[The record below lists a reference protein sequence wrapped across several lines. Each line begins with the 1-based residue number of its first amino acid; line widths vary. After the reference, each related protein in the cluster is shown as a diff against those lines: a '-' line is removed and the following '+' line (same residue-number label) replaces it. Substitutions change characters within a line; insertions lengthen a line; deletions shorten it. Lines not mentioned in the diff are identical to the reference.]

1 MILGVIRMSE
11 WNHEEIDFKGCLTVS
26 ETVEKY
32 LKYKKDTPKEFLP
45 CLDWWFFAKLA
56 DEIQWDLYD
65 QYRKA
70 LKKLD

>member
-1 MILGVIRMSE
+1 MSK
-11 WNHEEIDFKGCLTVS
+11 WNHEEIDFEGCLTVS
-26 ETVEKY
+26 ETIEKY

-45 CLDWWFFAKLA
+45 CLDWWFFTKLA

>member
-1 MILGVIRMSE
+1 MSE
-11 WNHEEIDFKGCLTVS
+11 WNHEEINFEGCLTIS
-26 ETVEKY
+26 ETIEKY

-45 CLDWWFFAKLA
+45 CLDWLFFAKLA

-70 LKKLD
+70 LNKLD

>member
-1 MILGVIRMSE
+1 MSK
-11 WNHEEIDFKGCLTVS
+11 WNHEEIDFEGCLTVS
-26 ETVEKY
+26 ETIEKY

-45 CLDWWFFAKLA
+45 CLDWLFFAKLA

-65 QYRKA
+65 QYRKV

>member
-1 MILGVIRMSE
+1 MVLGGVRMSK

-26 ETVEKY
+26 ETIEKY
-32 LKYKKDTPKEFLP
+32 LKYKKDTPKEFIP
-45 CLDWWFFAKLA
+45 CLDWWFFTKLA

-70 LKKLD
+70 LNKLD

>member
-1 MILGVIRMSE
+1 MSE
-11 WNHEEIDFKGCLTVS
+11 WNHEEIDFEGCLTVS
-26 ETVEKY
+26 ETIEKY

-45 CLDWWFFAKLA
+45 CLDWRFFAKLA

-70 LKKLD
+70 LNKLD

>member
-1 MILGVIRMSE
+1 MSK
-11 WNHEEIDFKGCLTVS
+11 WNHEVIDFEGCLTVS
-26 ETVEKY
+26 ETIEKY

-65 QYRKA
+65 QYRKT
-70 LKKLD
+70 LDKLG

>member
-1 MILGVIRMSE
+1 MRK
-11 WNHEEIDFKGCLTVS
+11 WNHEEIDFEGCLTVS
-26 ETVEKY
+26 ETIEKY

-45 CLDWWFFAKLA
+45 CLDWWFFTKLA

-70 LKKLD
+70 LNKLD

>member
-1 MILGVIRMSE
+1 MSE

-56 DEIQWDLYD
+56 DEIHWDLYD

>member
-1 MILGVIRMSE
+1 MSE
-11 WNHEEIDFKGCLTVS
+11 WNHEEIDFEGCLTVS
-26 ETVEKY
+26 ETIEKY

-45 CLDWWFFAKLA
+45 CLDWLFFAKLA

-70 LKKLD
+70 LNKLD